1 MVRIVRILGECHIV
15 PSALLI
21 SNLITFP
28 PRIHRRV
35 QGSILATA
43 RCQVLRQGG

>member
-1 MVRIVRILGECHIV
+1 MENASMVQIIQIFGECHII

-28 PRIHRRV
+28 PRIHWE
-35 QGSILATA
+35 A
-43 RCQVLRQGG
+43 